1 MKSKRTP
8 DRVHVVRPPE
18 QDTYNASNAPRG
30 NEIIRML
37 AQIGDKL
44 KRSEAERYEL
54 LRELREYR
62 KSLRDLEDKSDNSEK
77 AFLAIESKLSTKGTI
92 DTESLERQ
100 GRLERTIKSTEQK
113 LVTAIAGQAVLDRR
127 LKETEDKQSMIDQR
141 LDESVTE
148 QARIDRQLEL
158 SSQDRSRLVRKL
170 ERLEEMMSDTKNALN
185 SKAMVL
191 LTDRGAAGQIALSA
205 PTSVDTELN
214 TDKPFLMRLLN
225 TQTLGMASMIIA
237 ALLGGWAINQVQ
249 QPQVPQI
256 AVLENGGLAR
266 LNLSENRW
274 EAIGGAEQANNIIP
288 ASGLEGD
295 SQSDLQV
302 VEPLTDA
309 QQAPVTAIQPQET
322 NAGVLDLND
331 DQLLEALDA
340 NPEGLAA
347 ELNALEPGAAEAQ
360 EPVATP
366 PSDTQDDVSA
376 VLGAPSI
383 TPFLNNFDS
392 IAFKQDAALTQ
403 KIQGEKSSNPLVER
417 ITIDKSLPT
426 LVKEIETQAF
436 AGNGEAQHDLAAI
449 YTAGH
454 GGVEQNFERA
464 ALWFREAADNKIG
477 NARYNLGVL
486 YHQGL
491 GQDRDLD
498 RALYWYREAAKVNH
512 AEAQYNLG
520 IAHIEG
526 IGTEYNPPLAAAFF
540 ERAANNGVMEAA
552 YNLGLIF
559 ENGLLGEAKP
569 NEALLWYKIAADQ
582 GVTDAKPAMEGLMR
596 TLQIDAKDVDNLVE
610 RMQQINQS
618 VKGYRVGPTGAV
630 TGSVTADQA
639 IIAQIQE
646 FLMVTGDYAGPAD
659 GIYGPNTASAIR
671 SYQTTNKLTVDG
683 KATKSLLTYMIGG
696 ASNQNS

>member
-18 QDTYNASNAPRG
+18 QDTYNAPRG
-30 NEIIRML
+30 NDIIRML

-62 KSLRDLEDKSDNSEK
+62 KSLRELEDKSDNSEK
-77 AFLAIESKLSTKGTI
+77 AFLAIENKLSTKGNI

-100 GRLERTIKSTEQK
+100 ARLERTIKSTEQK
-113 LVTAIAGQAVLDRR
+113 LVTAVAGQAVLDRR

-205 PTSVDTELN
+205 PTLSDNESGS
-214 TDKPFLMRLLN
+214 DKPFLVRFLN
-225 TQTLGMASMIIA
+225 MQTLGMASMIIA

-274 EAIGGAEQANNIIP
+274 EAVGSAEQANNIIP
-288 ASGLEGD
+288 ASGAESLNQG
-295 SQSDLQV
+295 DLQ
-302 VEPLTDA
+302 EAQPFTTSQEEAPLNE
-309 QQAPVTAIQPQET
+309 IQSQET

-331 DQLLEALDA
+331 DQLLEALEA
-340 NPEGLAA
+340 NPEGLAS
-347 ELNALEPGAAEAQ
+347 ELNALEPGATEAQ
-360 EPVATP
+360 KPVEAPTAK
-366 PSDTQDDVSA
+366 TQDDVNPVS
-376 VLGAPSI
+376 GAPSI

-392 IAFKQDAALTQ
+392 IAFNQDPSLSK
-403 KIQGEKSSNPLVER
+403 KIKAEKDNGRLVER

-426 LVKEIETQAF
+426 LVRDIETQAF

-498 RALYWYREAAKVNH
+498 RALYWYREAARVDH

-526 IGTEYNPPLAAAFF
+526 IGTDYNPPLAAAFF

-596 TLQIDAKDVDNLVE
+596 TLQIDSKDVDNLVE

-618 VKGYRVGPTGAV
+618 VKGYRVGPSRAATGN
-630 TGSVTADQA
+630 VTAGQA

-659 GIYGPNTASAIR
+659 GIYGPNTASAIK
-671 SYQTTNKLTVDG
+671 SYQRVNKLPIDG

-696 ASNQNS
+696 ASGSNS